1 MPKTGKAGDDEK
13 AATDK
18 IASLDASVTELNDQA
33 ATLKDDIATLTE
45 EIKALDKAV
54 ATATEQR
61 KAEHAEYTTSA
72 ALNEAALQLL
82 EKAKQRLNK
91 FYNPTLYKA
100 PPKRELSMED
110 SLYAKAGRDEFV
122 SPALVQIRA
131 HSRVAQ
137 PQAPE
142 TFSGIQQP
150 KSEKS
155 TGVIALMEMMQSD
168 LKSDMAD
175 AEADETMGQKEYEDL
190 MTESAATRAQDA
202 KSITNKEA
210 AAAEVETKI
219 QEATESK
226 ALTTEA
232 LEDVRLTINHLHTSC
247 DFLQENYDSRKEAR
261 TNELESLKNGKA
273 VLAGANMGF

>member
-1 MPKTGKAGDDEK
+1 
-13 AATDK
+13 
-18 IASLDASVTELNDQA
+18 
-33 ATLKDDIATLTE
+33 
-45 EIKALDKAV
+45 
-54 ATATEQR
+54 
-61 KAEHAEYTTSA
+61 
-72 ALNEAALQLL
+72 L

-110 SLYAKAGRDEFV
+110 SLYAKAGREEFV

-131 HSRVAQ
+131 HTRVTQ

-142 TFSGIQQP
+142 TFSGAP
-150 KSEKS
+150 EKKSEKS
-155 TGVIALMEMMQSD
+155 TGVIALMDMMQND

-175 AEADETMGQKEYEDL
+175 AEADEKMAQGEYESL

-210 AAAEVETKI
+210 AGAELETKI

-226 ALTTEA
+226 ALTTET
-232 LEDVRLTINHLHTSC
+232 LEDVSQTINHLHTSC

-261 TNELESLKNGKA
+261 DNELASLKNGKA
-273 VLAGANMGF
+273 VLAGADLGF